1 MPYEVDLQTSS
12 SFQSWAQTLGMPVDD
27 ASGLFV
33 KILYTLLF
41 VAVLALILYLSE
53 KALHSPW
60 GRMMR
65 AIRDNETAAG
75 GHG

>member
-1 MPYEVDLQTSS
+1 MGELS
-12 SFQSWAQTLGMPVDD
+12 GMPVDD

-33 KILYTLLF
+33 KICYTLLF
-41 VAVLALILYLSE
+41 LAVLALIMWLSE
-53 KALHSPW
+53 KALRSPW

-75 GHG
+75 AWVKM